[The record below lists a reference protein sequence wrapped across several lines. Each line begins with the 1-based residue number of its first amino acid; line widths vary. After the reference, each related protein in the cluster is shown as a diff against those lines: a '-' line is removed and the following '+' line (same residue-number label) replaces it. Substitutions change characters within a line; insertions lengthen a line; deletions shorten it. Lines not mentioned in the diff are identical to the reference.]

1 MLISNNL
8 LFTVIDRCSSSVG
21 RTARGEQKVNLHQ
34 NCWYKGIVIH
44 EIAHAIG
51 FFHEQSR
58 TDRDSYVKVLYQN
71 IEVGKIPEALY
82 VPFNSIKHLM
92 TGPKGNIEFCFPET
106 LSQVEGK
113 QNSLFPV
120 GPVIKCFV
128 IPPNSKVEKK
138 LRRNSLLHCGWLTNL
153 PQFQGA
159 RPDHV
164 RVESSCFVSMGS
176 W

>member
-8 LFTVIDRCSSSVG
+8 RFTVIDRCSSSVG

-58 TDRDSYVKVLYQN
+58 TDRDSYVKILYQN
-71 IEVGKIPEALY
+71 IEVGKIPEVLH

-106 LSQVEGK
+106 LSVSRSKAEENIEVKGK
-113 QNSLFPV
+113 QN
-120 GPVIKCFV
+120 
-128 IPPNSKVEKK
+128 
-138 LRRNSLLHCGWLTNL
+138 
-153 PQFQGA
+153 
-159 RPDHV
+159 
-164 RVESSCFVSMGS
+164 
-176 W
+176 

>member
-34 NCWYKGIVIH
+34 NCWHKGIVIH

-138 LRRNSLLHCGWLTNL
+138 TTKKSFASLWLAHK
-153 PQFQGA
+153 FA
-159 RPDHV
+159 A
-164 RVESSCFVSMGS
+164 VSRS
-176 W
+176 TT